1 MARVIYKTIYTR
13 GVQPAALL
21 RTVRRRRGLTQ
32 AALARAAGTSQPV
45 ISAYEAG
52 RRDPTYRTLR
62 RLVAAAGEE
71 LVLSTRPST
80 SDLPPPADRA
90 EHARR
95 LLDVLSLADAIPSR
109 RRAAELDAPR
119 LVSR

>member
-1 MARVIYKTIYTR
+1 M
-13 GVQPAALL
+13 QAAELL
-21 RTVRRRRGLTQ
+21 RNVRHRRGLTQ

-52 RRDPTYRTLR
+52 RRDPTIGTLQ

-71 LVLSTRPST
+71 LELSARPAP
-80 SDLPPPADRA
+80 SDLPPPADLA
-90 EHARR
+90 EHASR
-95 LLDVLSLADAIPSR
+95 LLDVLSLADALPAR
-109 RRAAELDAPR
+109 RRPAALDAPR

>member
-1 MARVIYKTIYTR
+1 M
-13 GVQPAALL
+13 QPAELL

-52 RRDPTYRTLR
+52 RRDPTHGTLR
-62 RLVAAAGEE
+62 KLVAAAGEE
-71 LVLSTRPST
+71 LALSARPVG
-80 SDLPPPADRA
+80 SDLPPPVDAAD
-90 EHARR
+90 HARR
-95 LLDVLSLADAIPSR
+95 LLDVLSLADAIPHP
-109 RRAAELDAPR
+109 RRAATMRAPR

>member
-1 MARVIYKTIYTR
+1 MHP
-13 GVQPAALL
+13 GELL

-52 RRDPTYRTLR
+52 RRDPTYGTLR
-62 RLVAAAGEE
+62 RLLAAAGEDLE
-71 LVLSTRPST
+71 LSARPVV
-80 SDLPPPADRA
+80 SDLPPPVDLAD
-90 EHARR
+90 HARR
-95 LLDVLSLADAIPSR
+95 LLDALSVADAIPHR
-109 RRAAELDAPR
+109 PRAPVLRAPR

>member
-1 MARVIYKTIYTR
+1 M
-13 GVQPAALL
+13 QPGALI

-52 RRDPTYRTLR
+52 RRDPTYGTLR
-62 RLVAAAGEE
+62 RLVAAGGEE
-71 LVLSTRPST
+71 LEVSARPIG
-80 SDLPPPADRA
+80 SDLPPPVDAAD
-90 EHARR
+90 HARR
-95 LLDVLSLADAIPSR
+95 LLDVLSLADAVPQR
-109 RRAAELDAPR
+109 RRAAALRAPR

>member
-1 MARVIYKTIYTR
+1 ME
-13 GVQPAALL
+13 PAQLL

-52 RRDPTYRTLR
+52 RRDPTYGTLR
-62 RLVAAAGEE
+62 RLIGAAGEDLE
-71 LVLSTRPST
+71 LSANPTA
-80 SDLPPPADRA
+80 SDLPPPVDEAD
-90 EHARR
+90 HARR
-95 LLDVLSLADAIPSR
+95 LLDVLSLADAVPSR
-109 RRAAELDAPR
+109 RRATALDAPR

>member
-1 MARVIYKTIYTR
+1 MRPSELI
-13 GVQPAALL
+13 

-32 AALARAAGTSQPV
+32 RALAGLAGTSQPV

-52 RRDPTYRTLR
+52 RRDPTFGTLR
-62 RLVAAAGEE
+62 RLIAAAGEQ
-71 LVLSTRPST
+71 LVVSAEPVG
-80 SDLPPPADRA
+80 SDLPPPVDLA

-95 LLDVLSLADAIPSR
+95 LLDVLSLADAIPVR
-109 RRAAELDAPR
+109 PPAAPLRAPR

>member
-1 MARVIYKTIYTR
+1 M
-13 GVQPAALL
+13 QPAELL

-52 RRDPTYRTLR
+52 RRDPTYGTLR
-62 RLVAAAGEE
+62 RLIAAAGEDLE
-71 LVLSTRPST
+71 LSAQAPG
-80 SDLPPPADRA
+80 SDLPPPVGLDG
-90 EHARR
+90 HARR
-95 LLDVLSLADAIPSR
+95 LADVLSLADALPRR
-109 RRAAELDAPR
+109 RRAAARDAPR